1 MPTLRFSSGKDAK
14 YFRKRSAEK
23 ARLYYPPL
31 RWLINNDSINLN
43 IYGEPGNPVS
53 GDDGATLDPT
63 SQEFVSS
70 SADFVDAG
78 IGPGDILEILTPAC
92 NDGDNGRYQVS
103 AVVDENTLDIG
114 EDWPTGNLSS
124 LVYNVHLLKERY
136 TEFPQ
141 LVPFNVKLRPTEKE
155 LTRWG
160 VGERRDCMLV
170 MSVYLCDEIG
180 LIPKIGDRFLY
191 PYQRS
196 GRPRTIHM
204 EVKNLFEE
212 SQLTNSGVPIDY
224 IGFAVRTTNKLP

>member
-31 RWLINNDSINLN
+31 RWLLNSNTITLNL
-43 IYGEPGNPVS
+43 YGEPGNPIS
-53 GDDGATLDPT
+53 GTDGATSVAATQQFT
-63 SQEFVSS
+63 SA
-70 SADFVDAG
+70 SADFVDDG
-78 IGPGDILEILTPAC
+78 ISPGDILEIETPTC
-92 NDGDNGRYQVS
+92 NSGDNGRYQVS
-103 AVVDENTLDIG
+103 SVIDENTLDIG
-114 EDWPTGNLSS
+114 EDWPAGNLSN

-136 TEFPQ
+136 TEHPQ
-141 LVPFNVKLRPTEKE
+141 LIPFNVKLRPTEKE

-160 VGERRDCMLV
+160 IGERRDCMFV
-170 MSVYLCDEIG
+170 MSIYLCDEIG

-196 GRPRTIHM
+196 GRPRVIHM
-204 EVKNLFEE
+204 EVKNLYEE
-212 SQLTNSGVPIDY
+212 TQLTNSAVPIDY